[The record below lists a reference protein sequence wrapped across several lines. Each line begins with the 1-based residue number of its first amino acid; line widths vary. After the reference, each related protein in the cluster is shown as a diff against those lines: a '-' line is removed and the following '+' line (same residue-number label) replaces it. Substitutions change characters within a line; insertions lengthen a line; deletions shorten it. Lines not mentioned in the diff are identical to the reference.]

1 MEHKLSHQQR
11 LLQKMSLTPQMRQSI
26 QLLGMSQ
33 QDLSEYIDSAVSANP
48 FLKKVTEMKHSKT
61 YQNPSSFTYTR
72 DAYTDSSQRTQEE
85 TNPRLN
91 LVSQMRLRTE
101 DDNLMKIAEYL
112 IFEMDD
118 NGYLTID
125 EEEAAR
131 DLSADVGEV
140 EKSIS
145 LIQSMEPAGIGSR
158 DIRECL
164 QIQLER
170 SGKKDSLEYRIVD
183 DYLPEVAKEDVQ
195 KISKALKA
203 EALLVREAIKN
214 IKKLNPRPAAN
225 ILSVKPEQVTPDL
238 IVHIEKSKVRLEL
251 NRGALPQLKLYNPY
265 EKDMDIIKDAD
276 ARKFMQENMDA
287 AKGLM
292 DNLKRREETICRVAE
307 YIVSYQRDA
316 LLKDG
321 HDIRTL
327 TIKKIAEAL
336 DFHPSTISRAVSNK
350 YIQVNDKAISLTG
363 LLSHGIKKE
372 NGEIESKT
380 AVKNRIK
387 ELVKNEDISRPLIDT
402 EIQKRLELGGIKI
415 ARRTIV
421 KYRKALRVLPAYLR
435 KKVISA

>member
-1 MEHKLSHQQR
+1 M
-11 LLQKMSLTPQMRQSI
+11 LQKMSLTPQMRQAI

-48 FLKKVTEMKHSKT
+48 FLQK
-61 YQNPSSFTYTR
+61 YQGPSPLTFVR
-72 DAYTDSSQRTQEE
+72 DADSDSTQRIQEE

-91 LVSQMRLRTE
+91 LVSQIRLRTT
-101 DDNLMKIAEYL
+101 DDNLMRISEYL

-118 NGYLTID
+118 NGYLGID

-131 DLSADVGEV
+131 DLSADVEEV

-145 LIQSMEPAGIGSR
+145 LIQGMEPAGIGAR

-183 DYLPEVAKEDVQ
+183 GYLPEVAKEDVQ

-203 EALLVREAIKN
+203 EARLVREAIKN

-251 NRGALPQLKLYNPY
+251 NRSSLPQLKLYNPY

-276 ARKFMQENMDA
+276 ARNFMKENMDA

-292 DNLKRREETICRVAE
+292 DNLKRREDTICRVAE
-307 YIVSYQRDA
+307 YIISYQRDA

-327 TIKKIAEAL
+327 TIKEIAGAL
-336 DFHPSTISRAVSNK
+336 DFHPSTISRAISNK
-350 YIQVNDKAISLTG
+350 YIQVNDRAISLTG

-380 AVKNRIK
+380 AVKDRIK
-387 ELVKNEDISRPLIDT
+387 KLVKDEDSAHPLSDA
-402 EIQKRLELGGIKI
+402 EIEKKLKEEGIKI

-435 KKVISA
+435 KKVKSV